1 MTTNGGNGNGN
12 AIAKDDPAP
21 TATAFAREKVEA
33 SVRAISLETK
43 SKMRE
48 HRDRVDNLLRRL
60 DDSEQTVIQYLTAYG
75 AFTQSVYDCQG
86 IMSDVLDKLC
96 KECDALPI
104 PRTLEAPALP
114 TAPQMAD
121 VAVARARRAAAA
133 AINFESEKIAN
144 KFGSPPAA

>member
-60 DDSEQTVIQYLTAYG
+60 DDSEQTVPLTAH
-75 AFTQSVYDCQG
+75 SRSRS
-86 IMSDVLDKLC
+86 M
-96 KECDALPI
+96 
-104 PRTLEAPALP
+104 
-114 TAPQMAD
+114 
-121 VAVARARRAAAA
+121 
-133 AINFESEKIAN
+133 IA
-144 KFGSPPAA
+144 KAS